1 MEFKLYVI
9 RHGETGHNK
18 SSIIQGQLDIPLSEN
33 GINQA
38 KLLAKTLQNIK
49 WNEVWT
55 SDLKR
60 AWQTANFIL
69 HHMDK
74 NDEELMKNEEF
85 LVQKP
90 LPTIFTDARLRERNY
105 GVAQGQSVASLQNLA
120 KMAQMAVVDF
130 VPPEAESTEDVRKRM
145 QSFFNDLCA
154 RRLLDKDQKEDVSI
168 MMVGHGGWLI
178 QFMSYLAS
186 HESFCSNSSDAK
198 VLSRLC
204 PNTGV
209 SQFEIRLGNNG
220 AVSDI
225 KCLSVH
231 DRAHLNT
238 TSIFCQDFAV

>member
-1 MEFKLYVI
+1 MEQHKVKVLPVFKTWQKWHEWQLWILFLLKQSQQKMSEKECNPFSMYFKEALILYVKHKI
-9 RHGETGHNK
+9 TFVRFF
-18 SSIIQGQLDIPLSEN
+18 PL
-33 GINQA
+33 Q
-38 KLLAKTLQNIK
+38 
-49 WNEVWT
+49 
-55 SDLKR
+55 
-60 AWQTANFIL
+60 
-69 HHMDK
+69 
-74 NDEELMKNEEF
+74 
-85 LVQKP
+85 
-90 LPTIFTDARLRERNY
+90 
-105 GVAQGQSVASLQNLA
+105 
-120 KMAQMAVVDF
+120 
-130 VPPEAESTEDVRKRM
+130 
-145 QSFFNDLCA
+145 DLCA